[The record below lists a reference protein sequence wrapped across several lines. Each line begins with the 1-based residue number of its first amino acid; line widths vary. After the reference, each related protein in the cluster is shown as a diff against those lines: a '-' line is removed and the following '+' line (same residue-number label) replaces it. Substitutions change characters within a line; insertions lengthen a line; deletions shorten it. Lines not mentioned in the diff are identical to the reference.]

1 MLSVELYIQN
11 MYVHIHIKLKSVI
24 FVFVLMYFNSDY
36 RIILI
41 FSSSLYI
48 LNMVSVIV
56 RRALYGNTFLKIT
69 GPIFKNSWKMPNFR
83 KIIPFASFVWLK
95 SN

>member
-36 RIILI
+36 RKILI
-41 FSSSLYI
+41 SSSSLYI

-56 RRALYGNTFLKIT
+56 RRALNGNTFLKLLVQ
-69 GPIFKNSWKMPNFR
+69 SL
-83 KIIPFASFVWLK
+83 KILGRCQILEK
-95 SN
+95 